1 MTMATVKPKLVVETK
16 QFVKVEE
23 LSSFKCGNCQKVP
36 KAPFGVDCCEAIFC
50 KDCLDEFKDKKPCPK
65 CNESDF
71 NSLRSPR
78 EKKRIADLQVYCNMK
93 GKGCE
98 WEGMLEQLDDHSE
111 EECEYTECSLC
122 NQGVIKTDL
131 DDHQQNDCPQREYTC
146 DYCDFKSTY
155 KLVSEHSNECPQLEC
170 ELHYIGCKEEV
181 PRQEAADHMT
191 QSTQHHIILLG
202 KECKKMRQDFEA
214 LLQKK
219 DETIQDLKQ
228 QLAAME
234 TQRAKER
241 EADMNEWMQTF
252 KEYDT
257 KLQKTQMIER
267 DRDTQRAKQHAEDI
281 TRMEEKIKQMLKENN
296 QTMKQEMKDLCM
308 KPQYVSDKIETA
320 LTKAKAITEE
330 AHKQLSTEL
339 KAKESKIAA
348 LEEKLEKAAKKV
360 QEDIDKQAKAT
371 SQVQGTM
378 LAALKKSQEEFQS
391 ELDAR
396 ESTITKKLE
405 AQESSLKAT
414 ASHTKQLNGATQ
426 AKFQELNGD
435 LKEREDQAHQAQEAV
450 QAQVIQSEAE
460 LHTMIETSESNF
472 AESLTQATELLL
484 QNQQETNRLMEDKHI
499 ETNAQIKATNDGIRD
514 LAVKIGKND
523 AEIAQLKNHLSH
535 THTLTEEV
543 KANTEQLE
551 VALYKDKEQILKLSL
566 ASGVPP
572 FYIEM
577 AGLSEMTFEGEWV
590 SPYMHT
596 HPHGYKFAIGVTINA
611 DTSSDGNIQITT
623 FFWETKG
630 EYDGLLRWP
639 AKVQLRLEL
648 LDQYGGME
656 HEASGLVTFEWFKT
670 SHPKKIRR
678 ISDGVYAKGKYLRH
692 DTLRFRIADIQLLA
706 QPELNESNV
715 SRRSI

>member
-1 MTMATVKPKLVVETK
+1 MATVEPK
-16 QFVKVEE
+16 QFMKVEE

-36 KAPFGVDCCEAIFC
+36 TVPFGVDCCEAIFC
-50 KDCLDEFKDKKPCPK
+50 QDCLDEFKDKKPCPK

-78 EKKRIADLQVYCNMK
+78 EKKRIADLQLYCNMK

-98 WEGMLEQLDDHSE
+98 WEGTLEQLADHL

-122 NQGVIKTDL
+122 EQGVAKTDL
-131 DDHQQNDCPQREYTC
+131 DDHQQHECPQREHTC
-146 DYCDFKSTY
+146 EYCDFTSTY
-155 KLVSEHSNECPQLEC
+155 ENVSEHLNECPHLEC
-170 ELHYIGCKEEV
+170 ELQYIGCKEKV
-181 PRQEAADHMT
+181 PRQETDDHMT

-202 KECKKMRQDFEA
+202 KECKKMRQDFDE

-234 TQRAKER
+234 TQRANER
-241 EADMNEWMQTF
+241 EDDKNEWMQRF
-252 KEYDT
+252 KENDS
-257 KLQKTQMIER
+257 KLQETLRIER
-267 DRDTQRAKQHAEDI
+267 DRDTQRAQQRAEDI
-281 TRMEEKIKQMLKENN
+281 KRMEEKIKQMLEENN

-308 KPQYVSDKIETA
+308 KPQYVSDQIETA

-339 KAKESKIAA
+339 QAKESKIAA

-371 SQVQGTM
+371 TQVQDTM
-378 LAALKKSQEEFQS
+378 LAALKKSHEEFQS
-391 ELDAR
+391 QLDAR
-396 ESTITKKLE
+396 ESTITEKLE
-405 AQESSLKAT
+405 AQESSLEET
-414 ASHTKQLNGATQ
+414 ASQTTQLQVATQ
-426 AKFQELNGD
+426 ARFKELYGQ
-435 LKEREDQAHQAQEAV
+435 LKKREDQANQAQEAV
-450 QAQVIQSEAE
+450 EAHVIQSETE

-472 AESLTQATELLL
+472 AESLKQATELLL

-523 AEIAQLKNHLSH
+523 AEITQLKNNLSH

-543 KANTEQLE
+543 KANTKQLE
-551 VALYKDKEQILKLSL
+551 VAFYKDKEQILKLSL

-611 DTSSDGNIQITT
+611 DTSSDGNIRITT
-623 FFWETKG
+623 FFWATKG

-639 AKVQLRLEL
+639 ARVQLRLEL
-648 LDQYGGME
+648 LDQYGGTK

-670 SHPKKIRR
+670 SHPKKIRPT
-678 ISDGVYAKGKYLRH
+678 ISDGVYAKGKYLRR
-692 DTLRFRIADIQLLA
+692 DTLRFRIADIQLLT